1 MKPASPVR
9 RRRDERKPTAGRSR
23 TFAAEAQ
30 CALVLVRDHLC
41 DLLGWMGA
49 ALKTGLHGN
58 PARHHAIPF
67 HRGNVARRS
76 RVDIARR
83 GKLEKSA
90 RGIAYGVLNGVLSGA
105 GGLALFAAYH
115 TNGNTTLI
123 TATSALYPMITVLLA
138 VVILRESF
146 RPIQALGLVFAAA
159 AIVIFS
165 L

>member
-1 MKPASPVR
+1 MNESPLQ
-9 RRRDERKPTAGRSR
+9 D
-23 TFAAEAQ
+23 
-30 CALVLVRDHLC
+30 ALEPLPPKRNARWFWYAIICVIC
-41 DLLGWMGA
+41 WGGWALLSKLGSMEIPPDSMQFLFTLGTLPIGI
-49 ALKTGLHGN
+49 ALL
-58 PARHHAIPF
+58 
-67 HRGNVARRS
+67 
-76 RVDIARR
+76 IARR
-83 GKLEKSA
+83 GKLEKST